1 MMYVWGLVLINHLM
15 LSKGCIKSSQ
25 RNPAHYWR
33 IYKLWLIFRLF
44 WHHFC
49 TGGGSRDVSS
59 VFNKAAGVDL
69 GWKLE
74 LTLPLSPSEKTAV
87 HETGINP
94 IFFFFFMLFLNCL
107 CGGKG
112 SFFHYWPLFT
122 SISGSLL
129 NNVPQQVANFS
140 SYTVVG
146 VAFCVFK
153 KCISQSGVNSLL
165 TCHLPSCIDISCVD
179 LKHAD

>member
-1 MMYVWGLVLINHLM
+1 MCQTKTFHLRILRITMMYVWGLVLINHLM

-94 IFFFFFMLFLNCL
+94 IFFFFSC
-107 CGGKG
+107 
-112 SFFHYWPLFT
+112 
-122 SISGSLL
+122 
-129 NNVPQQVANFS
+129 FS
-140 SYTVVG
+140 STVFVEERGVFFITGHYLPLSVG
-146 VAFCVFK
+146 HCSIMFRNK
-153 KCISQSGVNSLL
+153 SLIL
-165 TCHLPSCIDISCVD
+165 APTRS
-179 LKHAD
+179 